1 MATTLTT
8 LFTNIA
14 NAIRLKTGGSAQI
27 VAENFPAAI
36 GAIPTGAQF
45 LGLEQVTATATG
57 ITLPEKFANA
67 KIIAVILGADNTN
80 VTGATETFVGGVWY
94 EGISNSQLNSINVT
108 SAGKSSTSLMKYDKT
123 NRTITS
129 LGENAS
135 FATTLHLVF
144 CWG

>member
-14 NAIRLKTGGSAQI
+14 NAIRAKTGDSAQI

-36 GAIPTGAQF
+36 GNIPTGAQF
-45 LGLEQVTATATG
+45 LGVEQVTATETG

-67 KIIAVILGADNTN
+67 KIIAVLLGADNTS

-94 EGISNSQLNSINVT
+94 EGISNTQVNCVDVT
-108 SAGKSSTSLMKYDKT
+108 SAGKSSNNVISYNKA
-123 NRTITS
+123 NRTITK
-129 LGENAS
+129 GGAGVS
-135 FATTLHLVF
+135 FAPTVHFVF